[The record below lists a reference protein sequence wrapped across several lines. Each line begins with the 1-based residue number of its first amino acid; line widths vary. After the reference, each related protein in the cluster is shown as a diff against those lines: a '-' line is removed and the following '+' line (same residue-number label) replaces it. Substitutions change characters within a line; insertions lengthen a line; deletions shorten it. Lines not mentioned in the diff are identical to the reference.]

1 MQKKHKNAI
10 KLGSGILIAALTV
23 WLTFKNTDWA
33 ALKSAFSSARWGYV
47 LLVIPALAS
56 SYVFR
61 VYRWVTLLAPLKN
74 VKKTVAAPPLLTGF
88 MLNSILPGRLGE
100 FARSAL
106 LARSTGIPFVSS
118 FATVVVARLFD
129 GLALTGL
136 TLIVMTAMWDSL
148 AKAVRGGLVAAGC
161 GYIGILFILIALRK
175 WHEATTRVLVFPL
188 RKLHFDKAAARMEKL
203 LLDFAT
209 GLDVLKDPSEM
220 LKVSAL
226 TAGVWLSL
234 CVSVVPV
241 FYALD
246 MPWNWFYPPLILV
259 LAGFGMLIPT
269 PGGAGPVH
277 YAIGV
282 LFPAITGIPESQAKA
297 LAILFHAT
305 QFIPVIIAGL
315 LVSKGNIKLDDN

>member
-10 KLGSGILIAALTV
+10 KFGSGILIAALTV
-23 WLTFKNTDWA
+23 WLTFKNTDWVS
-33 ALKSAFSSARWGYV
+33 LKNVFSSARWGYV

-74 VKKTVAAPPLLTGF
+74 VKKAVAAPPLLTGF

-106 LARSTGIPFVSS
+106 LSRSTGIPFVSS

-136 TLIVMTAMWDSL
+136 TLVVMTAMWDSL
-148 AKAVRGGLVAAGC
+148 TKAVRGGLVAAGC
-161 GYIGILFILIALRK
+161 GYIAILFILIALRK
-175 WHEATTRVLVFPL
+175 WHEATARVLVFPL
-188 RKLHFDKAAARMEKL
+188 HKLHFDKAAARIEKL

-220 LKVSAL
+220 VKVSAL

-241 FYALD
+241 FYALE

-269 PGGAGPVH
+269 PGGAGTVH

-315 LVSKGNIKLDDN
+315 LVSKGNIKFDDN

>member
-61 VYRWVTLLAPLKN
+61 VYRWVTLLAPMKN

-106 LARSTGIPFVSS
+106 LSRSTGISFVSS

-136 TLIVMTAMWDSL
+136 TLAVMTAMWNSL
-148 AKAVRGGLVAAGC
+148 SRAVRGGLVAAGC
-161 GYIGILFILIALRK
+161 GYIAVLFILIALRK
-175 WHEATTRVLVFPL
+175 WHEATARVLVFPL
-188 RKLHFDKAAARMEKL
+188 RKLHFDKAAVRIEKL

-209 GLDVLKDPSEM
+209 GLDVLKDPAEM
-220 LKVSAL
+220 VKVSAL

-241 FYALD
+241 FYALE

-269 PGGAGPVH
+269 PGGAGTVH

>member
-33 ALKSAFSSARWGYV
+33 ALKSAFSDARWGYV

-136 TLIVMTAMWDSL
+136 TLVVMTAMWDSL

-209 GLDVLKDPSEM
+209 GLDVLKDPAEM

-246 MPWNWFYPPLILV
+246 MPWDWFYPPLILV